1 MSDNPEEIR
10 IGVFPC
16 SCGVNI
22 AGVLDMDEL
31 VRYSKTLPNVIVADK
46 NLSLCTTSG
55 ADFIKKCIKD
65 DDLNRVVI
73 AA

>member
-31 VRYSKTLPNVIVADK
+31 VRFSKTLPNVVIADK
-46 NLSLCTTSG
+46 YIALCTTAG
-55 ADFIKKCIKD
+55 ADFLKKFITD
-65 DDLNRVVI
+65 NDLNRVVI

>member
-1 MSDNPEEIR
+1 MSDNPEEVR

-31 VRYSKTLPNVIVADK
+31 VRFSKTLPNVIVADK
-46 NLSLCTTSG
+46 NISLCTTSG
-55 ADFIKKCIKD
+55 SDFLRKYIKD
-65 DDLNRVVI
+65 NDLNRVVI

>member
-31 VRYSKTLPNVIVADK
+31 VRFSKTLPNVIVADK
-46 NLSLCTTSG
+46 NISL
-55 ADFIKKCIKD
+55 
-65 DDLNRVVI
+65 
-73 AA
+73 

>member
-1 MSDNPEEIR
+1 MKKNSVVFFQYLRTNTVNLTMSDNPEEIR

-31 VRYSKTLPNVIVADK
+31 VRFSKTLPNVIVAEK
-46 NLSLCTTSG
+46 NISL
-55 ADFIKKCIKD
+55 
-65 DDLNRVVI
+65 
-73 AA
+73 

>member
-1 MSDNPEEIR
+1 MSDNPEEVR

-31 VRYSKTLPNVIVADK
+31 VRFSKTLPNVIVSDK
-46 NLSLCTTSG
+46 NLSL
-55 ADFIKKCIKD
+55 
-65 DDLNRVVI
+65 
-73 AA
+73 